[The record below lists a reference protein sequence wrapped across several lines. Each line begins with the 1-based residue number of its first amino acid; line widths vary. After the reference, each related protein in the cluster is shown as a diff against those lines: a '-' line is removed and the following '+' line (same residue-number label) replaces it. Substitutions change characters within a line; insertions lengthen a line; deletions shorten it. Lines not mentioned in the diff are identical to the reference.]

1 LGSTEKCARTD
12 YMTDNLV
19 DRCYGFFT
27 NAQLSLL
34 KVAAMYF
41 DILVLFDLGR
51 NHEQGK
57 EW

>member
-1 LGSTEKCARTD
+1 
-12 YMTDNLV
+12 MTDNLV